1 MPGLIDSAFFIP
13 SCRIRQVLL
22 PWKVSCIHY
31 AGFIRSKF
39 IQIKYLSMR
48 KLPNYL
54 RTYRKRAGLTQDEMA
69 YLLGCRSGAKVS
81 RYEHF
86 TRQPNL
92 KTVFAYQIIF
102 HVPAEKLFPGI
113 YHEIE
118 DITLERAKLLSHRLE
133 KGRLSRVT
141 ARKIEALNTF

>member
-1 MPGLIDSAFFIP
+1 
-13 SCRIRQVLL
+13 
-22 PWKVSCIHY
+22 
-31 AGFIRSKF
+31 
-39 IQIKYLSMR
+39 MR

-54 RTYRKRAGLTQDEMA
+54 RTYRMRAGLTQDEMA
-69 YLLGCRSGAKVS
+69 FLLGCRSGAKVS

-102 HVPAEKLFPGI
+102 HAPADKLFPGI

-118 DITLERAKLLSHRLE
+118 DITSERAKLLAHKLE
-133 KGRLSRVT
+133 KGRPTRVT
-141 ARKIEALNTF
+141 ARKIEVLKTFH

>member
-1 MPGLIDSAFFIP
+1 M
-13 SCRIRQVLL
+13 
-22 PWKVSCIHY
+22 H
-31 AGFIRSKF
+31 
-39 IQIKYLSMR
+39 

-86 TRQPNL
+86 SRQPNL

-102 HVPAEKLFPGI
+102 HVPADKLFPGI

-118 DITLERAKLLSHRLE
+118 DITSERTKLLSHRLE
-133 KGRLSRVT
+133 KAQRNRIT
-141 ARKIEALNTF
+141 ARKIEVLKTFH